1 MGCFIC
7 AKKGKGK
14 WMAAT
19 KLIALHHIKT
29 KSVAECLKR
38 CIDYVRDSRKTEDE
52 KYVST
57 YGCDPNTILGEF
69 LLSRRTYE
77 DNVRKPHKNDVI
89 AYQIRQAFKPGEI
102 TPEQANEIGYELAM
116 RFTKGKHAF
125 IVTTHT
131 DKHHIHNHVIFN
143 SVSIDGKSRFRNFYF
158 SGLALGRLSDMLCLE
173 NDLSVIRSRYE
184 ERMNTKNEKRSRH
197 HISDSSL
204 SFLVDIEKKMQ
215 EGKGK
220 GYENWA
226 RKFNLKQRAKVLLF
240 LEEHGIASYEELV
253 KKTDAMEAEID
264 ALNEK
269 IKARNERMAK
279 NKELQ
284 NAIITYSKT
293 AEVYTAYR
301 KSGYSKRYLA
311 EHETEIRA
319 HQQAKKIFNRV
330 SGGKIPKLKELRAEY
345 GELIAAN
352 RPDFQQYVQ
361 LRKEKKDY
369 LVARKNLEL
378 LLTEKEAEER
388 EKVKAKPNRSS
399 RSEASL

>member
-1 MGCFIC
+1 
-7 AKKGKGK
+7 
-14 WMAAT
+14 MAAT

-29 KSVAECLKR
+29 KTVADCLKR

-52 KYVST
+52 KYMST

-116 RFTKGKHAF
+116 RFTKGRHAF

-184 ERMNTKNEKRSRH
+184 ERMNAKNERRGRH

-253 KKTDAMEAEID
+253 KKTDAMETEID

-269 IKARNERMAK
+269 IKARNERMAE

-311 EHETEIRA
+311 EHETEIRD
-319 HQQAKKIFNRV
+319 HKDAKKIFNRV

-388 EKVKAKPNRSS
+388 EKVKAQPNRSS